1 MNSADVAL
9 LLLLLGLGTAGLC
22 SSSCGSSAA
31 SYTAADL
38 KGDQHDEAL
47 AKGCQAL
54 CLSDAGCTPTQ
65 AAACFDA
72 IICNRSGSLHRHGA
86 PDMTDG
92 GAGCVPQ

>member
-1 MNSADVAL
+1 MSPVHFVVCACGIAAAVA
-9 LLLLLGLGTAGLC
+9 AFA
-22 SSSCGSSAA
+22 CGGGPA
-31 SYTAADL
+31 YTPADL

-47 AKGCQAL
+47 AKGCQSL
-54 CLSDAGCTPTQ
+54 CLSDAGCTSTQ

-86 PDMTDG
+86 TDMTDG